1 MQVDQLLEMFPGSF
15 RRDDLSVLI
24 NQAESFD
31 AVFQSLLEFVTANEQ
46 YRNMSSDSDDE
57 SFQQIGEVK

>member
-1 MQVDQLLEMFPGSF
+1 MFPGCF

-46 YRNMSSDSDDE
+46 YRNMSEDEDDE
-57 SFQQIGEVK
+57 GYQQIEEVK